1 MIQLKTIGMAAA
13 ATMLMLSGAMASE
26 LKMVWYVDGDEQE
39 ANVRALL
46 DQYTKSHPDTTFD
59 LQITPYDGMI
69 QKFQQFAAS
78 GIMPDLSLTSAMEPV
93 IRPFLADLNKEIG
106 PDWIN
111 DFVKGWADG
120 AKLGEKVIAAPLQVT
135 STGIFLN
142 VDAFKK
148 AGVPIPDQATGWTWE
163 EFLPKLKEV
172 AEKSGTRYPLV
183 WDVSASRWIVHE
195 YQYGNH
201 IFSEKE
207 PVKVV
212 MDEAAWTKTLDKFVD
227 LSKSYMPPGL
237 WTGASSDNP
246 KELFTAGQAVAYMSG
261 SWQIAGLAQNAGF
274 AWQAGPTPR
283 GTVASSIYGG
293 DYLVAFNTSQH
304 LPEAVEFI
312 KWVTSPEI
320 QAQYAKTF
328 GMIPAN
334 LKTPAIEYG
343 NPAAT
348 EAVKIMQNELNVSP
362 AYAATDQA
370 WPQMQAVWGTV
381 KTAVTQTV
389 AGQITSAEAIAQIK
403 KAADDAVEASK

>member
-13 ATMLMLSGAMASE
+13 ATMLMLSSAMASE

-39 ANVRALL
+39 TNVRALL
-46 DQYTKSHPDTTFD
+46 DQYTKAHPDTTFD

-93 IRPFLADLNKEIG
+93 IRPFLADLGKEIG
-106 PDWIN
+106 PEWIN

-120 AKLGEKVIAAPLQVT
+120 AKLGDKVIAAPLQVT

-148 AGVPIPDQATGWTWE
+148 AGIPIPDQATGWTWE

-212 MDEAAWTKTLDKFVD
+212 MDEAAWTKALDKFVD
-227 LSKSYMPPGL
+227 MSKSAMPTGL
-237 WTGASSDNP
+237 WSGASSDNP
-246 KELFTAGQAVAYMSG
+246 KELFTAGQAVAYLSG

-293 DYLVAFNTSQH
+293 DYLVAFNTSKH

-320 QAQYAKTF
+320 QQQYAKTF

-343 NPAAT
+343 NPSAT

-362 AYAATDQA
+362 SYAATDQA

-389 AGQITSAEAIAQIK
+389 AGQITSAEAVAQIK
-403 KAADDAVEASK
+403 KAADEAVEASK

>member
-1 MIQLKTIGMAAA
+1 MKPLKTLIMTASALVMTISLAA
-13 ATMLMLSGAMASE
+13 ASE
-26 LKMVWYVDGDEQE
+26 LKIVWYVDNDQEE
-39 ANVRALL
+39 ANTRALL
-46 DQYTKSHPDTTFD
+46 DQYTKLHPDTTFD
-59 LQITPYDGMI
+59 LEITPYDGMV
-69 QKFQQFAAS
+69 QKFQQYAAS
-78 GIMPDLSLTSAMEPV
+78 GIMPDLSLTSSMEPV
-93 IRPFLADLNKEIG
+93 IRPFLVDLNKEIG
-106 PDWIN
+106 PEWIN
-111 DFVKGWADG
+111 DFVKGWGDG
-120 AKLGEKVIAAPLQVT
+120 AKLDDKVIAAPLRVT

-148 AGVPIPDQATGWTWE
+148 AGIAIPDHATGWTWD
-163 EFLPKLKEV
+163 EFVPKIKEV

-201 IFSEKE
+201 IYTEKE

-212 MDEAAWTKTLDKFVD
+212 MDEAAWTSALDKFID
-227 LSKSYMPPGL
+227 ITKAAMPPGL
-237 WTGASSDNP
+237 WSGASSDNP
-246 KELFTAGQAVAYMSG
+246 KEIFTAGQAVAYMSG
-261 SWQIAGLAQNAGF
+261 SWQIAGLADNAHF

-293 DYLVAFNTSQH
+293 DYIVAFNTSQH
-304 LPEAVEFI
+304 LPEAIDFI
-312 KWVTSPEI
+312 KWITSPDI

-334 LKTPAIEYG
+334 LKAAAVKYD

-348 EAVKIMQNELNVSP
+348 DAIKAMQAELNASP

-381 KTAVTQTV
+381 KTAVTQAV
-389 AGQITSAEAIAQIK
+389 AGQISSAEAISQIK
-403 KAADDAVEASK
+403 KAADASLEAGK